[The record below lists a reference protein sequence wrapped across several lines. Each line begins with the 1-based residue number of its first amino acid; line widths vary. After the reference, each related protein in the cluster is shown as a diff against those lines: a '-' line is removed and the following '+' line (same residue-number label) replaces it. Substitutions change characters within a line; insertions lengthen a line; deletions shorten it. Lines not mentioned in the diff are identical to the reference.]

1 MQKLIIAL
9 LILMPVLI
17 YFVWGRLKVSYDSGP
32 SLNLGIVTLDGGYSD
47 TLAWLLGIIIPVSLS
62 IALGLVS
69 KKWSLVRRIILP
81 FLLCVIVVGL
91 NQFIGV
97 RIIKQQSQDNNYYAC
112 DYIDFNGKQE
122 LACPVTK

>member
-1 MQKLIIAL
+1 MQKLIITL

-32 SLNLGIVTLDGGYSD
+32 SLNLGIVTLNGGYGD
-47 TLAWLLGIIIPVSLS
+47 ILAWLLGIIIPVSLS
-62 IALGLVS
+62 IALGFVS
-69 KKWSLVRRIILP
+69 KKWNLVRRIILP

-122 LACPVTK
+122 LACPVSK